1 MNVTVYDVALIGG
14 GFTVLGALIGALVTY
29 QFSLKLMQRS
39 MKLEAGRRLVAA
51 FSNELATL
59 DPVNKKQNLNVE
71 QVLQSSFNRHY
82 AAVIEFSH
90 YLNERDKK
98 AFLQVWENYY
108 QVGGSVEF
116 FDYYMG
122 KDPYAIFKE
131 RVESI
136 LKFADT

>member
-1 MNVTVYDVALIGG
+1 MNVTAYDVALIGG

-29 QFSLKLMQRS
+29 QFSLRLMQRS

-59 DPVNKKQNLNVE
+59 DPVNKKQDLNVE
-71 QVLQSSFNRHY
+71 QLLQGSFNKHY
-82 AAVIEFSH
+82 VAVIEFSH
-90 YLNERDKK
+90 CLDERDKK
-98 AFLQVWENYY
+98 TFLQVWENYY
-108 QVGGSVEF
+108 QVGGSVGF